1 MAFDEGLRLGVAVAA
16 SAMADAEPAQR
27 LPEAAGG
34 EGRAI
39 VAAEGELAGLDR
51 VRRGG
56 ADDQLFRFDRPAA
69 ELELPG
75 DDLARA
81 AVDDRVQV
89 APAVLGDPDA
99 RQVELPQLPRPFHPE
114 EAGPLPALERAV
126 ALDQLP
132 LPQHAQHPLAVHR
145 PAQLPADEGADHPV
159 AVGLVGER
167 LGDDRLLDLVD
178 GQSPLR
184 RPPRCRRPVDGLAA
198 DPGDT
203 RHHRR
208 SMPLGDKITRAGD
221 ALSHSHSRKSFPAIS
236 NS

>member
-34 EGRAI
+34 EGRAV

-99 RQVELPQLPRPFHPE
+99 RQVELPQLPRPFHRKKP
-114 EAGPLPALERAV
+114 GRF
-126 ALDQLP
+126 
-132 LPQHAQHPLAVHR
+132 
-145 PAQLPADEGADHPV
+145 
-159 AVGLVGER
+159 
-167 LGDDRLLDLVD
+167 
-178 GQSPLR
+178 LR
-184 RPPRCRRPVDGLAA
+184 SSGRWRWISF
-198 DPGDT
+198 
-203 RHHRR
+203 R
-208 SMPLGDKITRAGD
+208 SRITRSTRLRFTG
-221 ALSHSHSRKSFPAIS
+221 RPSFRRTKAQIIR
-236 NS
+236 